1 MNFFTRIDY
10 LNLVPGNK
18 TAGFVLAVSTQ
29 ALKALAAIS
38 VTDEEVHELNRR
50 ARERVSRAG
59 LLPATL
65 VEDCGFELRL
75 GGVPSHFWVSQMFGG
90 SIGARPEELSW
101 LSVPEKAEWLGE
113 ELEYSPHNVD
123 TPAQALVLVILSQ
136 TWAEWAQGKL
146 RAQQSLRRKDEG
158 HVE

>member
-1 MNFFTRIDY
+1 MSFFTRIDY

-18 TAGFVLAVSTQ
+18 TAGFVLAVSTR
-29 ALKALAAIS
+29 ALKTLAAIS
-38 VTDEEVHELNRR
+38 VSEAEVQELNKR
-50 ARERVSRAG
+50 AQERVSRAG
-59 LLPATL
+59 LLPVAL
-65 VEDCGFELRL
+65 VEDCGLELRL

-101 LSVPEKAEWLGE
+101 LGAAQKADWLGE
-113 ELEYSPHNVD
+113 ELEYTPHNVD
-123 TPAQALVLVILSQ
+123 TPAQALVLVILIQ

-146 RAQQSLRRKDEG
+146 RAQQSLRQKEEG